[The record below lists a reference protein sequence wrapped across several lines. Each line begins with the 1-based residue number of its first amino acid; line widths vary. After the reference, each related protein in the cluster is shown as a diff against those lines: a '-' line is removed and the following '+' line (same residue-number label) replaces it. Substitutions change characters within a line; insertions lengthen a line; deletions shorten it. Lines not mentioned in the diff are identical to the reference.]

1 MTTPA
6 LKSLQ
11 RRVGTAKIELRVDD
25 GQIPAGFCA
34 RVTGIALPYG
44 VVDSYGTVFA
54 AGCIDRT
61 REKKVN
67 TRKVKL
73 FLDHNYG
80 VPTHVGTVLA
90 MPDVTGAALLDGG
103 LFDTA
108 GGREAK
114 EYLEAVVASDSETGF
129 SVGFYPRKEE
139 MGTVDGG
146 RVTVFTE
153 IELDEVSITPR
164 PAVPGATVTGIRKD
178 AEIPEGEARET
189 AERVLRALVETLPA
203 ERVTAIVAE
212 VAAARQGGGAPP
224 SEAPVTLP
232 AADAAQ
238 VTSTSDGD
246 VPVTERQKVL
256 ARHLNPTP

>member
-1 MTTPA
+1 MTT
-6 LKSLQ
+6 KELQ
-11 RRVGTAKIELRVDD
+11 RRSGSAKIQLRVDGGD
-25 GQIPAGFCA
+25 IPAGFCA

-67 TRKVKL
+67 TRKVKI

-114 EYLEAVVASDSETGF
+114 EYLQAIVASDSETGF

-139 MGTVDGG
+139 MGQGPDGG

-153 IELDEVSITPR
+153 IELDEVSLTPR
-164 PAVPGATVTGIRKD
+164 PAVPGATVTGVRKD
-178 AEIPEGEARET
+178 PEIPEGEARET

-212 VAAARQGGGAPP
+212 VAAARKAGGAPP
-224 SEAPVTLP
+224 SEAPVALP

-246 VPVTERQKVL
+246 VPVTERKEIL